1 MIKIKGEYF
10 LPIIQG
16 SDDLDTPLMVQLVKA
31 MNWAHQNLQ
40 MEIEKS
46 GAAPFNINQGIVLSN
61 ILLGINRPSDL
72 AREMEI
78 SRQAVSI
85 ILKQLEGRGIIELIA
100 DPQHKLAKIVRM
112 LPNDENE
119 GILDVIHHA
128 RNVTEAR
135 LKKRIGAVKFKTL
148 RAALGSSWGPIGEY
162 QKGEKN
168 P

>member
-1 MIKIKGEYF
+1 M
-10 LPIIQG
+10 PIIQG
-16 SDDLDTPLMVQLVKA
+16 SDDLDTPLMVKLVKA

-46 GAAPFNINQGIVLSN
+46 GAAPFTINQGIVLSN

-85 ILKQLEGRGIIELIA
+85 ILKQLEERGIIELIA
-100 DPQHKLAKIVRM
+100 DPQHKLAKIARM
-112 LPNDENE
+112 LPNVENE
-119 GILDVIHHA
+119 GILDVIHQA
-128 RNVTEAR
+128 RNATEAR
-135 LKKRIGAVKFKTL
+135 LRKRIGTGKFKNL
-148 RAALGSSWGPIGEY
+148 QVALGSNWGPIGEY
-162 QKGEKN
+162 KNGEKK